1 MNYIF
6 FCKNCSS
13 TGLESFRR
21 NQATLTQMCVTT
33 IANLQHA
40 AKKEGKP
47 RSLFSKDKE
56 IVPFIEQYWESMTTM
71 PRRITQSWYATVQK
85 TLLKDVNAV
94 FSYDEN
100 IEDGQMYGLINV
112 DLTHIKPNYDVQTVK
127 DGLAGKFATIILLT
141 INRVQVRQSWTFLG
155 LFSVQSRVQIQSPLT
170 NCENLLNEWS

>member
-1 MNYIF
+1 MNYVF

-85 TLLKDVNAV
+85 TLLKDINAV
-94 FSYDEN
+94 FSYEDN
-100 IEDGQMYGLINV
+100 IEDGQMYGLVNF
-112 DLTHIKPNYDVQTVK
+112 DLTHIKPNYDAQTVK
-127 DGLAGKFATIILLT
+127 DGLAGKF
-141 INRVQVRQSWTFLG
+141 
-155 LFSVQSRVQIQSPLT
+155 
-170 NCENLLNEWS
+170 E